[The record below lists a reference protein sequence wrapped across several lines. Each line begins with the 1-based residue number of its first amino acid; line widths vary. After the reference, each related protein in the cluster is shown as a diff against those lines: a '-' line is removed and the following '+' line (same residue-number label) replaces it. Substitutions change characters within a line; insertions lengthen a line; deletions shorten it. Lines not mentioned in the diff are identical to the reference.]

1 MSKDSYRQLCI
12 DLLKKQRLRKM
23 QTVEHLGS
31 ARLVINDRSFVN
43 FSSNDYLGL
52 SDHAKVKQRSKQ
64 WIDKWGAGLC
74 ASRLLCAN
82 IEPFVAIEKKIS
94 RGKKTQSALILNSG
108 FQANV
113 SILSAILDRSVLGES
128 PLVFCDRLNHASL
141 HAGCAMANIHQIR
154 YRHNDMNHLQ
164 DLLKKNRHKSKNAF
178 IITESVFSMDGD
190 VVDLRSLVQIG
201 KKYNAKI
208 YLDEAH
214 ATGVFGQKGFGFST
228 AFSHQIDFCV
238 GTFGKAFGSF
248 GAYIAC
254 SKEVREYLI
263 NRCGGLIYATALPP
277 GILGSIDAAID
288 LIPLLNDRRAKLVNL
303 GNIFRKKLS
312 KMQIPFGTSSTQI
325 IPYIIGNEKDTLGI
339 AKGLLRNGIY
349 APAIR
354 PPTIP
359 NGLSRIR
366 FSLSSSHSKLDINY
380 LSEVLAKI
388 RK

>member
-12 DLLKKQRLRKM
+12 DLLKRKRLRRM
-23 QTVEHLGS
+23 QTVEYLRS
-31 ARLVINDRSFVN
+31 TRLVIDDHSFIN

-52 SDHAKVKQRSKQ
+52 SDHAKVKKKSKQ
-64 WIDKWGAGLC
+64 WINKWGAGLC

-82 IEPFVAIEKKIS
+82 IEPFTTIEKKIS
-94 RGKKTQSALILNSG
+94 RGKKTQSALIFNSG

-113 SILSAILDRSVLGES
+113 SILPAILDRAVLGEV
-128 PLVFCDRLNHASL
+128 PIVFCDRLNHASL
-141 HAGCAMANIHQIR
+141 HIGCAMANIRQIR

-190 VVDLRSLVQIG
+190 VVDLCSLVQIG

-214 ATGVFGQKGFGFST
+214 ATGVFGVNGFGFST

-254 SKEVREYLI
+254 SKKVREYLI

-277 GILGSIDAAID
+277 SILGSIDAAID
-288 LIPLLNDRRAKLVNL
+288 LIPMLNGRRRKLLDL
-303 GNIFRKKLS
+303 GNILRTKLS
-312 KMQIPFGTSSTQI
+312 ELQIPFGCSSTQI
-325 IPYIIGNEKDTLGI
+325 IPFIIGDEKETLKI
-339 AKGLLRNGIY
+339 AKKLLRNGIY

-354 PPTIP
+354 PPTVP

>member
-1 MSKDSYRQLCI
+1 MSKDSYKQLCI

-23 QTVEHLGS
+23 QTVEHLRS

-190 VVDLRSLVQIG
+190 VVDLGSLVQIG

-208 YLDEAH
+208 
-214 ATGVFGQKGFGFST
+214 
-228 AFSHQIDFCV
+228 
-238 GTFGKAFGSF
+238 
-248 GAYIAC
+248 
-254 SKEVREYLI
+254 
-263 NRCGGLIYATALPP
+263 
-277 GILGSIDAAID
+277 
-288 LIPLLNDRRAKLVNL
+288 
-303 GNIFRKKLS
+303 
-312 KMQIPFGTSSTQI
+312 
-325 IPYIIGNEKDTLGI
+325 
-339 AKGLLRNGIY
+339 
-349 APAIR
+349 
-354 PPTIP
+354 
-359 NGLSRIR
+359 
-366 FSLSSSHSKLDINY
+366 
-380 LSEVLAKI
+380 
-388 RK
+388 

>member
-1 MSKDSYRQLCI
+1 MSKDPYKQLCI

-23 QTVEHLGS
+23 QTVEHLRS

-277 GILGSIDAAID
+277 GILGSIDAALD

-303 GNIFRKKLS
+303 GNIF
-312 KMQIPFGTSSTQI
+312 
-325 IPYIIGNEKDTLGI
+325 
-339 AKGLLRNGIY
+339 
-349 APAIR
+349 
-354 PPTIP
+354 
-359 NGLSRIR
+359 
-366 FSLSSSHSKLDINY
+366 
-380 LSEVLAKI
+380 
-388 RK
+388 